1 MANMFTGGTPFFDE
15 NTGSYIDGYDP
26 GPRISSTPSQPTT
39 ARTRESLSPPIKIAT
54 PDILI
59 NSDLD
64 VPVEMLAFLAFE
76 EIAALEL
83 IEITRNDI
91 VNGQVVNYRPIKNLS
106 SLAIRY
112 SPQNLIALQNLGNA
126 FFNNFSIKLEQYIP
140 EKGLGPGGATV
151 YIDPQTKDLVVNVIG
166 LAEDE
171 RIEFQVLSRGT
182 VFSDTIYTDNEQEES

>member
-1 MANMFTGGTPFFDE
+1 MSEVFMGGSQFFNESTGK
-15 NTGSYIDGYDP
+15 YVDGYDP
-26 GPRISSTPSQPTT
+26 GPKVSSTPAQPKTPRNRNT
-39 ARTRESLSPPIKIAT
+39 LTPPIKIAT

-64 VPVEMLAFLAFE
+64 VPVDMLAFLAFE
-76 EIAALEL
+76 DIAAQEL

-91 VNGQVVNYRPIKNLS
+91 VNGQTVNYRPIKNLS

-112 SPQNLIALQNLGNA
+112 SPQTLIALQNLGNA

-140 EKGLGPGGATV
+140 AVGLGPEGTTV
-151 YIDPQTKDLVVNVIG
+151 YIDPNTRDLVINLIN

-171 RIEFQVLSRGT
+171 RVEVQVLSRGT
-182 VFSDTIYTDNEQEES
+182 IFNDTIYIDSEQEES